1 MLLAF
6 LAFRT
11 FLQRKH
17 NILLTPLASM
27 KIIIDDKIPFMRGQA
42 ERLGTAVYLPGA
54 AITADDVRDADAL
67 IVRTRTRCDEALLK
81 GSRVKFIATA
91 TIGFDHID
99 TAWLAKNGIGWTNCP
114 GCNAGSVAQYVES
127 ALLLL
132 ARAGR
137 IRLDAATTLAVVG
150 VGHVGTQVA
159 LMAKRLG
166 LNLLLCDPL
175 RLQGCGGVE
184 EGSAAAGGIA
194 DAACCAT
201 LDDVCQQADIITF
214 HTPLTRQGL
223 HATYHLASADFFS
236 RLQRRPV
243 VINSSRGE
251 VVDTSALLGAL
262 RGGIVREAVVDT
274 WENEP
279 NISRELL
286 DQAFLATPHIAG
298 YSADGKANGTRM
310 SLEAVA
316 RFFGVDCLFDVE
328 APAVPPT
335 FRYYPEAPDDA
346 AANPS
351 LALYDPRRDSDALK
365 ADPAAFERLRGNY
378 PLRREHF

>member
-1 MLLAF
+1 
-6 LAFRT
+6 
-11 FLQRKH
+11 
-17 NILLTPLASM
+17 M

-99 TAWLAKNGIGWTNCP
+99 TAWLAENGIGWTNCP

-194 DAACCAT
+194 DVACCAT
-201 LDDVCQQADIITF
+201 LDNVCRQADIITF
-214 HTPLTRQGL
+214 HTPLMRQGL

-286 DQAFLATPHIAG
+286 DRAFLATPHIAG

-316 RFFGVDCLFDVE
+316 RFFGVDCPFDVE

>member
-1 MLLAF
+1 
-6 LAFRT
+6 
-11 FLQRKH
+11 
-17 NILLTPLASM
+17 M

-132 ARAGR
+132 ARAGC
-137 IRLDAATTLAVVG
+137 IRLDVATTLAVVG
-150 VGHVGTQVA
+150 VGHAGTQVA

-175 RLQGCGGVE
+175 RLQGSGGVE

-201 LDDVCQQADIITF
+201 LDDVCRQADIITF

-223 HATYHLASADFFS
+223 HATFHLASADFFS

-279 NISRELL
+279 DISRELL
-286 DQAFLATPHIAG
+286 DRAFLATPHIAG

-365 ADPAAFERLRGNY
+365 ADPVTFERLRGNY

>member
-11 FLQRKH
+11 FQQRKY
-17 NILLTPLASM
+17 NTLLTPLASM

-99 TAWLAKNGIGWTNCP
+99 TAWLAENGIGWTNCP

-262 RGGIVREAVVDT
+262 RSGTVREAVVDT

-279 NISRELL
+279 DISRELL
-286 DQAFLATPHIAG
+286 DRAFLATPHIAG

-328 APAVPPT
+328 APAVSPT
-335 FRYYPEAPDDA
+335 FRYYPKAPDDA

-365 ADPAAFERLRGNY
+365 ADPAAFEHLRGNY

>member
-1 MLLAF
+1 
-6 LAFRT
+6 
-11 FLQRKH
+11 
-17 NILLTPLASM
+17 M

-99 TAWLAKNGIGWTNCP
+99 TAWLAENGIGWTNCP

-279 NISRELL
+279 DISRELL
-286 DQAFLATPHIAG
+286 DRAFLATPHIAG
-298 YSADGKANGTRM
+298 YSAGGKANGTRM

>member
-6 LAFRT
+6 LAF
-11 FLQRKH
+11 LQRKH
-17 NILLTPLASM
+17 NTLLTSLASM

-67 IVRTRTRCDEALLK
+67 IVRTRTRCDEVLLK
-81 GSRVKFIATA
+81 DSRVKFIATA

-99 TAWLAKNGIGWTNCP
+99 TAWLAENGIGWTNCP

-223 HATYHLASADFFS
+223 HATFHLASADFFS

-262 RGGIVREAVVDT
+262 RSGIVREAVVDT

-279 NISRELL
+279 DISRELL
-286 DQAFLATPHIAG
+286 DRAFLATPHIAG

>member
-1 MLLAF
+1 
-6 LAFRT
+6 
-11 FLQRKH
+11 
-17 NILLTPLASM
+17 M

-67 IVRTRTRCDEALLK
+67 IVRTRTRCDEAMLK

-99 TAWLAKNGIGWTNCP
+99 TAWLAENGIGWTNCP

-201 LDDVCQQADIITF
+201 LDDVCRQADIITF

-223 HATYHLASADFFS
+223 HATFHLASADFFS

-274 WENEP
+274 WENSP
-279 NISRELL
+279 TSRANSSTGLSSPRPISPAILPTERPMAPVCRSKPWPASSVLIVCL
-286 DQAFLATPHIAG
+286 TWRLQPCCPR
-298 YSADGKANGTRM
+298 SAIILKRPTT
-310 SLEAVA
+310 L
-316 RFFGVDCLFDVE
+316 
-328 APAVPPT
+328 PPT
-335 FRYYPEAPDDA
+335 LLWRSTIRDA
-346 AANPS
+346 TAMP
-351 LALYDPRRDSDALK
+351 
-365 ADPAAFERLRGNY
+365 
-378 PLRREHF
+378 

>member
-1 MLLAF
+1 
-6 LAFRT
+6 
-11 FLQRKH
+11 
-17 NILLTPLASM
+17 M

-99 TAWLAKNGIGWTNCP
+99 TAWLATNGIGWTNCP

-201 LDDVCQQADIITF
+201 LDDVCRQADIITF

-286 DQAFLATPHIAG
+286 DRAFLATPHVAG

-328 APAVPPT
+328 APAVLPT

>member
-99 TAWLAKNGIGWTNCP
+99 TAWLAENGIGWTNCP

-236 RLQRRPV
+236 RLQRSPV

-286 DQAFLATPHIAG
+286 DRAFLATPHIAG

-335 FRYYPEAPDDA
+335 FRYYPEVPDDA

>member
-1 MLLAF
+1 
-6 LAFRT
+6 
-11 FLQRKH
+11 
-17 NILLTPLASM
+17 M

-42 ERLGTAVYLPGA
+42 ERLGTAVYLPGV

-99 TAWLAKNGIGWTNCP
+99 TAWLAENGIGWTNCP

-223 HATYHLASADFFS
+223 HATFHLASADFFS

-286 DQAFLATPHIAG
+286 DRAFLATPHIAG

-328 APAVPPT
+328 APAVLPT

-365 ADPAAFERLRGNY
+365 ADPTAFERLRGNY